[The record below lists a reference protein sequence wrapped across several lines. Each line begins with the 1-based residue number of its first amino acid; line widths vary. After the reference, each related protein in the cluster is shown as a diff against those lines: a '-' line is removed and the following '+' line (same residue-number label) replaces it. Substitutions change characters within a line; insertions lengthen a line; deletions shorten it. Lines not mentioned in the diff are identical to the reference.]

1 MSGKIRIKTLSAL
14 LLSAILLTGSGC
26 GGGAVRRPTVDEL
39 DLSAK
44 YRARGVMLFSFDC
57 PDPSY
62 NSAQGCCFDG
72 ENWVVAFNRFD
83 TWGEECTLLCK
94 FDRKGNF
101 VKSSDGPLYLEHANN
116 ITYLPDQKAY
126 YVTSC
131 QGTITE
137 CWNGYTLVD
146 RDTLEVKKKGRLEAP
161 FFAMSYCPAKAAF
174 ASGRW
179 AGETLDFW
187 DAGLNLKGT
196 KDVTP
201 PGTLSQGVFAAPDA
215 VWFVRSSMNGLHQEF
230 RLYDWSGELINQI
243 LLDLDNDAESESVN
257 IVDGVVYVTSN
268 GGNRAPLYR
277 VEFSKIE

>member
-1 MSGKIRIKTLSAL
+1 MSGKTRIKTLSAL

-116 ITYLPDQKAY
+116 ITYIPEQKAY

>member
-1 MSGKIRIKTLSAL
+1 MCGKTRIKTLSAL

-116 ITYLPDQKAY
+116 ITYIPEQKAY
-126 YVTSC
+126 FVTSC

-277 VEFSKIE
+277 VEFRVN

>member
-1 MSGKIRIKTLSAL
+1 MSGKTRIKTLSAL

-116 ITYLPDQKAY
+116 ITYLPEQKAY

-277 VEFSKIE
+277 VEFRVN